1 MKNYYISEGV
11 KALFSIYFKD
21 QTEENFIKA
30 LNEFA
35 KESQINSQEIKDKSF
50 REFKEAISK
59 LPTIDLLN
67 TRFDKLEYSIGA
79 KLDKLEYSIGA
90 KLDKLEYSI
99 GAKLDKLEYSIGAKL
114 DKLEY
119 SIGAKL
125 DKLEY
130 SIGAKLD
137 KLEYSIGAKLDKPE
151 YSIGAKLD
159 KPEDSVCAKL
169 YKLENKLDSFKREVR
184 TYVIILAALM
194 FILQPTIFDLILSI
208 FKSFLRQ

>member
-11 KALFSIYFKD
+11 KALFSVYFKD

-67 TRFDKLEYSIGA
+67 TRFDKPEDSIGA
-79 KLDKLEYSIGA
+79 KLD
-90 KLDKLEYSI
+90 
-99 GAKLDKLEYSIGAKL
+99 
-114 DKLEY
+114 
-119 SIGAKL
+119 
-125 DKLEY
+125 
-130 SIGAKLD
+130 
-137 KLEYSIGAKLDKPE
+137 
-151 YSIGAKLD
+151 
-159 KPEDSVCAKL
+159 
-169 YKLENKLDSFKREVR
+169 KLENKLDSFKREVR

>member
-1 MKNYYISEGV
+1 
-11 KALFSIYFKD
+11 SIYFKD

-67 TRFDKLEYSIGA
+67 TRFDKLEYSVCA
-79 KLDKLEYSIGA
+79 KLDKLEYS
-90 KLDKLEYSI
+90 
-99 GAKLDKLEYSIGAKL
+99 
-114 DKLEY
+114 
-119 SIGAKL
+119 
-125 DKLEY
+125 
-130 SIGAKLD
+130 
-137 KLEYSIGAKLDKPE
+137 
-151 YSIGAKLD
+151 
-159 KPEDSVCAKL
+159 VCAKL
-169 YKLENKLDSFKREVR
+169 DKLENKLDSFKREVR

>member
-1 MKNYYISEGV
+1 KNYYISEGV

-67 TRFDKLEYSIGA
+67 TRFDKLEYSVCA
-79 KLDKLEYSIGA
+79 KLDKLEYSVC
-90 KLDKLEYSI
+90 
-99 GAKLDKLEYSIGAKL
+99 
-114 DKLEY
+114 
-119 SIGAKL
+119 
-125 DKLEY
+125 
-130 SIGAKLD
+130 
-137 KLEYSIGAKLDKPE
+137 
-151 YSIGAKLD
+151 AKLD

-169 YKLENKLDSFKREVR
+169 DKPEDSVCAKLDKLENKLDSFKREVR

>member
-1 MKNYYISEGV
+1 MKNYYISECV
-11 KALFSIYFKD
+11 KALFSVYFKD

-67 TRFDKLEYSIGA
+67 TRFDKLE
-79 KLDKLEYSIGA
+79 
-90 KLDKLEYSI
+90 
-99 GAKLDKLEYSIGAKL
+99 
-114 DKLEY
+114 
-119 SIGAKL
+119 
-125 DKLEY
+125 
-130 SIGAKLD
+130 
-137 KLEYSIGAKLDKPE
+137 
-151 YSIGAKLD
+151 
-159 KPEDSVCAKL
+159 DSVCAKL
-169 YKLENKLDSFKREVR
+169 DKLENKLDSFKREVR

>member
-1 MKNYYISEGV
+1 
-11 KALFSIYFKD
+11 
-21 QTEENFIKA
+21 EENFIKA

-67 TRFDKLEYSIGA
+67 TRFDKLEYSVC
-79 KLDKLEYSIGA
+79 
-90 KLDKLEYSI
+90 
-99 GAKLDKLEYSIGAKL
+99 
-114 DKLEY
+114 
-119 SIGAKL
+119 
-125 DKLEY
+125 
-130 SIGAKLD
+130 
-137 KLEYSIGAKLDKPE
+137 
-151 YSIGAKLD
+151 AKLD

-169 YKLENKLDSFKREVR
+169 DKPEDSVCAKLDKLENKLDSFKREVR

>member
-67 TRFDKLEYSIGA
+67 TRFDKLENSV
-79 KLDKLEYSIGA
+79 DKLEYSV
-90 KLDKLEYSI
+90 
-99 GAKLDKLEYSIGAKL
+99 
-114 DKLEY
+114 
-119 SIGAKL
+119 
-125 DKLEY
+125 
-130 SIGAKLD
+130 GAKLD

-151 YSIGAKLD
+151 DSVDKLEYSIGAKLD

-169 YKLENKLDSFKREVR
+169 NKLENKLDSFKREVR

>member
-30 LNEFA
+30 LNEFT

-67 TRFDKLEYSIGA
+67 TRFDKLEDSVDKLENSVGA
-79 KLDKLEYSIGA
+79 KLD
-90 KLDKLEYSI
+90 
-99 GAKLDKLEYSIGAKL
+99 
-114 DKLEY
+114 
-119 SIGAKL
+119 
-125 DKLEY
+125 
-130 SIGAKLD
+130 
-137 KLEYSIGAKLDKPE
+137 
-151 YSIGAKLD
+151 
-159 KPEDSVCAKL
+159 
-169 YKLENKLDSFKREVR
+169 KLENKLDSFKREVR

-194 FILQPTIFDLILSI
+194 FILQLTIFDLILSI

>member
-1 MKNYYISEGV
+1 MSEGV

-30 LNEFA
+30 LNEFT

-67 TRFDKLEYSIGA
+67 TRFDKLEDSVDKLENSVGA
-79 KLDKLEYSIGA
+79 KLD
-90 KLDKLEYSI
+90 
-99 GAKLDKLEYSIGAKL
+99 
-114 DKLEY
+114 
-119 SIGAKL
+119 
-125 DKLEY
+125 
-130 SIGAKLD
+130 
-137 KLEYSIGAKLDKPE
+137 
-151 YSIGAKLD
+151 
-159 KPEDSVCAKL
+159 
-169 YKLENKLDSFKREVR
+169 KLENKLDSFKREVR

>member
-1 MKNYYISEGV
+1 KNYYISEGV

-67 TRFDKLEYSIGA
+67 TRFDKLEYSVCA
-79 KLDKLEYSIGA
+79 KLDKL
-90 KLDKLEYSI
+90 
-99 GAKLDKLEYSIGAKL
+99 
-114 DKLEY
+114 
-119 SIGAKL
+119 
-125 DKLEY
+125 
-130 SIGAKLD
+130 
-137 KLEYSIGAKLDKPE
+137 
-151 YSIGAKLD
+151 
-159 KPEDSVCAKL
+159 EDSVCAKL
-169 YKLENKLDSFKREVR
+169 DKLENKLDSFKREVR

>member
-1 MKNYYISEGV
+1 GV

-67 TRFDKLEYSIGA
+67 TRFDKLEYSVCA
-79 KLDKLEYSIGA
+79 KLDKLEYSVCA
-90 KLDKLEYSI
+90 KLDKLEYSVC
-99 GAKLDKLEYSIGAKL
+99 
-114 DKLEY
+114 
-119 SIGAKL
+119 
-125 DKLEY
+125 
-130 SIGAKLD
+130 
-137 KLEYSIGAKLDKPE
+137 
-151 YSIGAKLD
+151 AKLD

-169 YKLENKLDSFKREVR
+169 DKPEDSVCAKLDKLENKLDSFKREVR

>member
-1 MKNYYISEGV
+1 NYYISEGV

-30 LNEFA
+30 LNEFT

-67 TRFDKLEYSIGA
+67 TRFDKLEDSVDKLENSVGA
-79 KLDKLEYSIGA
+79 KLDKLE
-90 KLDKLEYSI
+90 
-99 GAKLDKLEYSIGAKL
+99 
-114 DKLEY
+114 
-119 SIGAKL
+119 
-125 DKLEY
+125 
-130 SIGAKLD
+130 
-137 KLEYSIGAKLDKPE
+137 
-151 YSIGAKLD
+151 
-159 KPEDSVCAKL
+159 
-169 YKLENKLDSFKREVR
+169 NKLDNFKREVR

>member
-11 KALFSIYFKD
+11 KALFSVYFKD

-67 TRFDKLEYSIGA
+67 TRFNKLEDSVGA
-79 KLDKLEYSIGA
+79 KLD
-90 KLDKLEYSI
+90 
-99 GAKLDKLEYSIGAKL
+99 
-114 DKLEY
+114 
-119 SIGAKL
+119 
-125 DKLEY
+125 
-130 SIGAKLD
+130 
-137 KLEYSIGAKLDKPE
+137 
-151 YSIGAKLD
+151 
-159 KPEDSVCAKL
+159 
-169 YKLENKLDSFKREVR
+169 KLENKLDSFKREVR

>member
-11 KALFSIYFKD
+11 KALFSVYFKD

-30 LNEFA
+30 LNEIA

-67 TRFDKLEYSIGA
+67 TRFDKLE
-79 KLDKLEYSIGA
+79 D
-90 KLDKLEYSI
+90 
-99 GAKLDKLEYSIGAKL
+99 
-114 DKLEY
+114 
-119 SIGAKL
+119 
-125 DKLEY
+125 
-130 SIGAKLD
+130 
-137 KLEYSIGAKLDKPE
+137 
-151 YSIGAKLD
+151 SIGAKLD

-169 YKLENKLDSFKREVR
+169 DKLEDSIGAKLDKLEDSVCAKLDKLENKLDSFKREVR

>member
-67 TRFDKLEYSIGA
+67 TRFDKLEYSVGAKLDKLEDSVGA

-90 KLDKLEYSI
+90 KLDKLEDSV
-99 GAKLDKLEYSIGAKL
+99 DKLE
-114 DKLEY
+114 D
-119 SIGAKL
+119 
-125 DKLEY
+125 
-130 SIGAKLD
+130 
-137 KLEYSIGAKLDKPE
+137 
-151 YSIGAKLD
+151 SIGAKLD

-169 YKLENKLDSFKREVR
+169 DKLENKLDSFKREVR

>member
-11 KALFSIYFKD
+11 KALFSVYFKD

-67 TRFDKLEYSIGA
+67 ARF
-79 KLDKLEYSIGA
+79 
-90 KLDKLEYSI
+90 
-99 GAKLDKLEYSIGAKL
+99 
-114 DKLEY
+114 
-119 SIGAKL
+119 
-125 DKLEY
+125 
-130 SIGAKLD
+130 
-137 KLEYSIGAKLDKPE
+137 
-151 YSIGAKLD
+151 D

-169 YKLENKLDSFKREVR
+169 DKLENKLDSFKREVR

>member
-11 KALFSIYFKD
+11 KALFSVYFKD

-67 TRFDKLEYSIGA
+67 TRFDKSEDSVCA

-99 GAKLDKLEYSIGAKL
+99 GAKLD
-114 DKLEY
+114 
-119 SIGAKL
+119 
-125 DKLEY
+125 
-130 SIGAKLD
+130 
-137 KLEYSIGAKLDKPE
+137 
-151 YSIGAKLD
+151 
-159 KPEDSVCAKL
+159 
-169 YKLENKLDSFKREVR
+169 KLENKLDSFKREVR

>member
-1 MKNYYISEGV
+1 
-11 KALFSIYFKD
+11 FSIYFKD

-67 TRFDKLEYSIGA
+67 TRFDK
-79 KLDKLEYSIGA
+79 
-90 KLDKLEYSI
+90 
-99 GAKLDKLEYSIGAKL
+99 
-114 DKLEY
+114 
-119 SIGAKL
+119 
-125 DKLEY
+125 
-130 SIGAKLD
+130 
-137 KLEYSIGAKLDKPE
+137 PE
-151 YSIGAKLD
+151 DSVCAKLD

-169 YKLENKLDSFKREVR
+169 DKLENKLDSFKREVR

>member
-67 TRFDKLEYSIGA
+67 TRFDKLEYSVDKLEYSVGA
-79 KLDKLEYSIGA
+79 KLDKLEDSVGAKLDKLEDSVDKLEYSIGA

-99 GAKLDKLEYSIGAKL
+99 GAKLDKLEN
-114 DKLEY
+114 
-119 SIGAKL
+119 
-125 DKLEY
+125 
-130 SIGAKLD
+130 
-137 KLEYSIGAKLDKPE
+137 
-151 YSIGAKLD
+151 
-159 KPEDSVCAKL
+159 SVD
-169 YKLENKLDSFKREVR
+169 KLENKLDSFKREVR

>member
-67 TRFDKLEYSIGA
+67 TRFDKPEDSVCAKLDKLEDSIGA
-79 KLDKLEYSIGA
+79 KLDKLE
-90 KLDKLEYSI
+90 
-99 GAKLDKLEYSIGAKL
+99 
-114 DKLEY
+114 
-119 SIGAKL
+119 
-125 DKLEY
+125 
-130 SIGAKLD
+130 
-137 KLEYSIGAKLDKPE
+137 
-151 YSIGAKLD
+151 
-159 KPEDSVCAKL
+159 DSVCAKL
-169 YKLENKLDSFKREVR
+169 DKLENKLDSFKREVR

>member
-67 TRFDKLEYSIGA
+67 TRFDKLE
-79 KLDKLEYSIGA
+79 
-90 KLDKLEYSI
+90 
-99 GAKLDKLEYSIGAKL
+99 
-114 DKLEY
+114 
-119 SIGAKL
+119 
-125 DKLEY
+125 
-130 SIGAKLD
+130 
-137 KLEYSIGAKLDKPE
+137 
-151 YSIGAKLD
+151 
-159 KPEDSVCAKL
+159 DSVCAKL
-169 YKLENKLDSFKREVR
+169 DKLENKLDSFKREVR
-184 TYVIILAALM
+184 TYVIILAVLM

>member
-1 MKNYYISEGV
+1 GV
-11 KALFSIYFKD
+11 KALFSVYFKD

-30 LNEFA
+30 LNEIA

-67 TRFDKLEYSIGA
+67 TRFDKLE
-79 KLDKLEYSIGA
+79 D
-90 KLDKLEYSI
+90 
-99 GAKLDKLEYSIGAKL
+99 
-114 DKLEY
+114 
-119 SIGAKL
+119 
-125 DKLEY
+125 
-130 SIGAKLD
+130 
-137 KLEYSIGAKLDKPE
+137 
-151 YSIGAKLD
+151 SIGAKLD

-169 YKLENKLDSFKREVR
+169 DKLEDSVCAKLDKLEDSVCAKLDKLENKLDSFKREVR

>member
-67 TRFDKLEYSIGA
+67 TRFDKLEYSVCA
-79 KLDKLEYSIGA
+79 KLDKLEYSVC
-90 KLDKLEYSI
+90 
-99 GAKLDKLEYSIGAKL
+99 
-114 DKLEY
+114 
-119 SIGAKL
+119 
-125 DKLEY
+125 
-130 SIGAKLD
+130 
-137 KLEYSIGAKLDKPE
+137 
-151 YSIGAKLD
+151 AKLD

-169 YKLENKLDSFKREVR
+169 DKPEDSVCAKLDKLENKLDSFKREVR

>member
-1 MKNYYISEGV
+1 
-11 KALFSIYFKD
+11 D

-67 TRFDKLEYSIGA
+67 TRFDKLEYSVCA
-79 KLDKLEYSIGA
+79 KLDKLEDSVCA
-90 KLDKLEYSI
+90 KLDKLEDSVC
-99 GAKLDKLEYSIGAKL
+99 
-114 DKLEY
+114 
-119 SIGAKL
+119 
-125 DKLEY
+125 
-130 SIGAKLD
+130 
-137 KLEYSIGAKLDKPE
+137 
-151 YSIGAKLD
+151 AKLD

-169 YKLENKLDSFKREVR
+169 DKLENKLDSFKREVR

>member
-1 MKNYYISEGV
+1 
-11 KALFSIYFKD
+11 LFSIYFKD

-30 LNEFA
+30 LNEFT

-67 TRFDKLEYSIGA
+67 TRFDKLEYSIGT
-79 KLDKLEYSIGA
+79 
-90 KLDKLEYSI
+90 
-99 GAKLDKLEYSIGAKL
+99 
-114 DKLEY
+114 
-119 SIGAKL
+119 
-125 DKLEY
+125 
-130 SIGAKLD
+130 
-137 KLEYSIGAKLDKPE
+137 
-151 YSIGAKLD
+151 KLD

-169 YKLENKLDSFKREVR
+169 DKLENKLDSFKREVR

>member
-1 MKNYYISEGV
+1 KNYYISEGV

-67 TRFDKLEYSIGA
+67 TRFDKLEYSV
-79 KLDKLEYSIGA
+79 
-90 KLDKLEYSI
+90 
-99 GAKLDKLEYSIGAKL
+99 
-114 DKLEY
+114 
-119 SIGAKL
+119 
-125 DKLEY
+125 
-130 SIGAKLD
+130 
-137 KLEYSIGAKLDKPE
+137 
-151 YSIGAKLD
+151 GAKLD

-169 YKLENKLDSFKREVR
+169 DKLENKLDSFKREVR

>member
-1 MKNYYISEGV
+1 
-11 KALFSIYFKD
+11 
-21 QTEENFIKA
+21 
-30 LNEFA
+30 EFA

-67 TRFDKLEYSIGA
+67 TRFDKLEYSVCA
-79 KLDKLEYSIGA
+79 KLDKLEDSVC
-90 KLDKLEYSI
+90 
-99 GAKLDKLEYSIGAKL
+99 
-114 DKLEY
+114 
-119 SIGAKL
+119 
-125 DKLEY
+125 
-130 SIGAKLD
+130 
-137 KLEYSIGAKLDKPE
+137 
-151 YSIGAKLD
+151 AKLD

-169 YKLENKLDSFKREVR
+169 DKLENKLDSFKREVR

>member
-1 MKNYYISEGV
+1 SEGV

-67 TRFDKLEYSIGA
+67 TRFDKLEYSVCA
-79 KLDKLEYSIGA
+79 KLDKLEYS
-90 KLDKLEYSI
+90 
-99 GAKLDKLEYSIGAKL
+99 
-114 DKLEY
+114 
-119 SIGAKL
+119 
-125 DKLEY
+125 
-130 SIGAKLD
+130 
-137 KLEYSIGAKLDKPE
+137 
-151 YSIGAKLD
+151 
-159 KPEDSVCAKL
+159 VCAKL
-169 YKLENKLDSFKREVR
+169 DKLENKLDSFKREVR